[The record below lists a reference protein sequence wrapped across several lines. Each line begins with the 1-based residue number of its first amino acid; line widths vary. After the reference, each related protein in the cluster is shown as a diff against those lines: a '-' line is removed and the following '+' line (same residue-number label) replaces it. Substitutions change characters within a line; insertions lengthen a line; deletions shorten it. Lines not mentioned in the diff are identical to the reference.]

1 MDYQP
6 ESREPDPRKAL
17 GLEPVSELS
26 IRRIRCGG
34 GWLQRFRFRRRRHE
48 SQRIRGWRFACS
60 FPERLAHPSLA
71 ERERSRRTALQKR
84 HPAVRYQREVLNVF
98 PIVLVLGA
106 PSEAWLF
113 SLN

>member
-6 ESREPDPRKAL
+6 ESREPDPREAL
-17 GLEPVSELS
+17 GLEPVPELS

-48 SQRIRGWRFACS
+48 SQRIRGWWFSCS

-71 ERERSRRTALQKR
+71 QRERSSRTAVQKR
-84 HPAVRYQREVLNVF
+84 YPAVQYQREVLITRRSRRSQRSKEV
-98 PIVLVLGA
+98 
-106 PSEAWLF
+106 
-113 SLN
+113 